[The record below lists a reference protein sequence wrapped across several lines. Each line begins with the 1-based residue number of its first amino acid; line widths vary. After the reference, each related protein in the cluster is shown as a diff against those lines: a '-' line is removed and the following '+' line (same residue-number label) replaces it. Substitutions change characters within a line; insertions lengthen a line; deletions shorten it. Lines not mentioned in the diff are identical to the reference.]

1 MPVTQRHGYIAGW
14 AAAFGLAITLVF
26 GCSKAAQSPSV
37 AAPEKS
43 ADEEVSFRAFVAPV
57 LTTKC
62 VPCHSGEQPKKGVL
76 LSSYEGVMQQVVA
89 GNAAES
95 ELYEVISGPTPEMP
109 PGQPPLPERT
119 VQLIRDWINQG
130 AKNN

>member
-1 MPVTQRHGYIAGW
+1 MPVTLKHGYITGFVVTFGFAL
-14 AAAFGLAITLVF
+14 AFMF
-26 GCSKAAQSPSV
+26 GCSKAAQTPAM
-37 AAPEKS
+37 AASEKS
-43 ADEEVSFRAFVAPV
+43 AVEEVSFSAFIAPA
-57 LTTKC
+57 LATKC

-76 LSSYEGVMQQVVA
+76 LGSYEELMQQVVA

-95 ELYEVISGPTPEMP
+95 EFYEVISGPTPEMP
-109 PGQPPLPERT
+109 KGQPPLPERT